1 MREAVTVWLRLAIM
15 SFGSP
20 AVLLAAMHR
29 TLVEEKRWISEE
41 RFLNALNYCMALPGP
56 EGQLLAT
63 YIGWMMH
70 RTLGGVIAGGLF
82 LLPGTACMMALSV
95 MYAAGSE
102 SSIDD
107 ALFFGLKPA
116 ILVIVLEALFRIGKR
131 VLRTWLM
138 VALAVLAFIGTFFFN
153 LSFVIVII
161 GAALLGF
168 CGALFGIATAR
179 VAPRPEPPVAS
190 DGTLATAG
198 NPEDDL
204 LDHTYPTV
212 ARFLRTAAFWLALWL
227 IPVAAL
233 VVTLGS
239 ENVFSQVAVLF
250 SKMAVLTVGGPYAVN
265 TYVATQAVE
274 TFGWL
279 TRRETLDG
287 FAMAE
292 LAPGPVIQFV
302 EFVGFLAAYRNAG
315 ALPPMV
321 AGTLSGLLTIWVT
334 FVPTFLW
341 IFLVAPFIDV
351 FRDNKIINAILSA
364 ITAAVLGV
372 VLTFAVRF
380 GNRTL
385 FNDFIPIDV
394 LGLDFTLPKI
404 GTADPWALAIAI
416 AAAIAMFRFKLGMF
430 PTLAA
435 SCAVGI
441 GFFVLRSMSGL
452 EPPYSGLLGF
462 VAGAAIG
469 FPTGPIAVWCLHLRL
484 QRRWEA
490 VFAIVLGSAIGDLIV
505 AAGSVFVTDTFGSA
519 FASVQALKNPLVQG
533 GLLILSGIALLFI
546 VSRSV
551 LLGLPPQGPARGPGR
566 TYAGA
571 GLAFFVAVSAS
582 VTHPE
587 NLLAIG
593 SIFAVLGI
601 GSDSGIVLLSGFFV
615 GSFTTWFS
623 SIELLCRLG
632 ENRGRQIM
640 LRVMQIVCIFCIAAG
655 CAQLARGFNLF
666 GILKLVPMS

>member
-1 MREAVTVWLRLAIM
+1 MRDAIIVWLRLAIM

-63 YIGWMMH
+63 YVGWMMH

-82 LLPGTACMMALSV
+82 LLPGAACMMALSV
-95 MYAAGSE
+95 MYVAGSG

-116 ILVIVLEALFRIGKR
+116 ILVIVIEALLRIGKR

-138 VALAVLAFIGTFFFN
+138 VALSVLAFIATFFFN

-161 GAALLGF
+161 GAALFGF
-168 CGALFGIATAR
+168 CGALFGIAAVR
-179 VAPRPEPPVAS
+179 VAPRP
-190 DGTLATAG
+190 GTPMAG

-212 ARFLRTAAFWLALWL
+212 ARFLGTAVFWLALWL
-227 IPVAAL
+227 IPVIAL
-233 VVTLGS
+233 VVTLGPG
-239 ENVFSQVAVLF
+239 NVFSQVAVLF
-250 SKMAVLTVGGPYAVN
+250 SKMAVLTIGGPYAVN

-279 TRRETLDG
+279 TRSETFDG
-287 FAMAE
+287 FAIAE

-315 ALPPMV
+315 VLPPMA
-321 AGTLSGLLTIWVT
+321 AGALGGLLSIWVT

-341 IFLVAPFIDV
+341 IFLVAPFVDV
-351 FRDNKIINAILSA
+351 FRDNKIVNAILSA
-364 ITAAVLGV
+364 VTAGVLGV
-372 VLTFAVRF
+372 VLTFAIRF
-380 GNRTL
+380 GNRTI
-385 FNDFIPIDV
+385 FNDFVPIDG
-394 LGLDFTLPKI
+394 LGLDLSLPKI
-404 GTADPWALAIAI
+404 GSADPWVLAIAI
-416 AAAIAMFRFKLGMF
+416 AAAIAMFRFKLGMA

-441 GFFVLRSMSGL
+441 GLFFLRSISGL

-462 VAGAAIG
+462 IAGAAIG

-505 AAGSVFVTDTFGSA
+505 AAGSVFVTDRFGSA
-519 FASVQALKNPLVQG
+519 FASVRALKDPLVQG
-533 GLLILSGIALLFI
+533 VLLILSGIALLFI

-551 LLGLPPQGPARGPGR
+551 LLGLPPQGSARGPGR

-601 GSDSGIVLLSGFFV
+601 GSDSGILLLSGFFI
-615 GSFTTWFS
+615 GSFTTWFG

-632 ENRGRQIM
+632 ESRGRQIM

-655 CAQLARGFNLF
+655 LAQLARGFDLF
-666 GILKLVPMS
+666 GILKLLPMS